1 LIGETPALKPIA
13 FRLIIAIEM
22 ITDSCN
28 DFLLPPKTMVLIN
41 KLLQKLNIEQ
51 GTPILDL

>member
-1 LIGETPALKPIA
+1 
-13 FRLIIAIEM
+13 M

-28 DFLLPPKTMVLIN
+28 YFLPLPETMVLIN
-41 KLLQKLNIEQ
+41 KLLEKLNIEQ